1 MSWIP
6 NRGLMLL
13 DGGFL
18 ERSFPAVRAS
28 SELKSGSYEEA
39 CSETQSRKTTCA
51 QLQAEDKNLI

>member
-39 CSETQSRKTTCA
+39 CSETQS
-51 QLQAEDKNLI
+51 QLQAEEKNLF